1 MLSRI
6 VKKIVWIWFCDTQLK
21 TTLICERKRRQQ
33 ITSTILKASSDHQS
47 QEEQGIYLFFQSF
60 WLTIES
66 LSAFNTFTDMLA
78 AFMRVK
84 GSIWTFDWISI
95 LLE

>member
-33 ITSTILKASSDHQS
+33 ITSTILKASSAINRKKNKEFTSFSNPSGS
-47 QEEQGIYLFFQSF
+47 Q
-60 WLTIES
+60 
-66 LSAFNTFTDMLA
+66 
-78 AFMRVK
+78 
-84 GSIWTFDWISI
+84 
-95 LLE
+95 